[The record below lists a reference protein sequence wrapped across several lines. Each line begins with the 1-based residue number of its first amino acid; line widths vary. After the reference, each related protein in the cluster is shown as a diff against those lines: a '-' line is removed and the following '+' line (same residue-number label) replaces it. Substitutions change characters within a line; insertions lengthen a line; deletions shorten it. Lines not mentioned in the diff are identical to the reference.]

1 MTGRQQVLEQRD
13 ILTMRLLKTKDL
25 YWLCVILMIR
35 GAGWIPW
42 WRVRQAIASS
52 AGWLG
57 YAALAKWRKRT
68 AEHLAAAFH
77 DQLSAQQVDQ
87 ITRECFREY
96 WREALSL
103 LPTAGDRALLRQAEI
118 QGWQHLEKA
127 LADGKGVILW
137 EASVF
142 GSRNASKWIL
152 RDKGI
157 SVHQVHAQNHIGWE
171 GLDPDAASWLSDH
184 VIAGVFRR
192 WMRRFV
198 ASIIWL
204 PETESLAFARVL
216 LDLLEHNG
224 IVCSTA
230 DGESGQRLASVELL
244 GHKRRFATGMPSLA
258 KLSGAALLPLFCIQ
272 DRHGIPTLMIGPPIA
287 LNAHADRQTVLE
299 SCVAQWVTL
308 LESHVRANPGKY
320 RGWFTHSEAEAQR

>member
-1 MTGRQQVLEQRD
+1 
-13 ILTMRLLKTKDL
+13 MRLLKIKDL
-25 YWLCVILMIR
+25 YWMCVILMIR

-42 WRVRQAIASS
+42 WKVRQAIANS

-57 YAALAKWRKRT
+57 YAVLAKRRKRT
-68 AEHLAAAFH
+68 AEHIAIAFP
-77 DQLSAQQVDQ
+77 DQLGAQEVDQ

-103 LPTAGDRALLRQAEI
+103 LPSAGERALLRQAKI

-127 LADGKGVILW
+127 RADGKGVILW

-152 RDKGI
+152 QDKGI

-184 VIAGVFRR
+184 VIASVFRR

-204 PETESLAFARVL
+204 PETESLAFTRVL

-230 DGESGQRLASVELL
+230 DGEWGQRLASVELL

-258 KLSGAALLPLFCIQ
+258 KVSGAALLPLFCIQ
-272 DRHGIPTLMIGPPIA
+272 DRHGIPTLMVGPPIQVDGRAGRRKA
-287 LNAHADRQTVLE
+287 LE
-299 SCVAQWVTL
+299 KCVAQWVRL
-308 LESHVRANPGKY
+308 FESHVRQHPGKY
-320 RGWFTHSEAEAQR
+320 RGWHGFCNDRQLE